1 MSVKSRNL
9 PKAIKFIAD
18 MRSINLGENEI
29 KYLITYSKRS
39 ISELISIINKLD
51 DLSMQLKRRI
61 TIPLIKK
68 LFGN

>member
-1 MSVKSRNL
+1 
-9 PKAIKFIAD
+9 